1 MSSLVKQPIHWV
13 DSQVVLDEWCARW
26 QNHNLLAID
35 TEFMR
40 SQTFY
45 PKAALLQ
52 VNDGANNVLID
63 PTKKLDFSAFAA
75 LLFNYGIVKALH
87 SCTEDLEVFH
97 RLFGALPNNVFDT
110 QTAAAAL
117 GYGYSVGYGALVK
130 HSLNVELSKGE
141 TRSNWLQRPL
151 SQAQINY
158 AAIDVEYL
166 FVIAQT
172 FIAALKT
179 QQRHHWVEEECASM
193 LENFYL
199 AQSPQLAY
207 SRIKGAWKLDAQ
219 QLACLIA
226 LCEWREARAQFRDV
240 PRNRVIKEVALMKL
254 AQRKPVRLA
263 QLHGIEGITDRMI
276 RADGADILKTI
287 AEACEIPEAELPQ
300 PVPHPLG
307 GEANRSVK
315 VLREKVTLLA
325 DSLGVAPELL
335 AKKRDYESLLRN
347 GDVLPKSLSGWRKNV
362 VGDNLIVWLKQL
374 QVSAS

>member
-13 DSQVVLDEWCARW
+13 DSQAVLDEWCTRW
-26 QNHNLLAID
+26 QSCSLLAID

-63 PTKKLDFSAFAA
+63 PTKNLDYAAFGA
-75 LLFNYGIVKALH
+75 LLFNRGIVKALH

-97 RLFGALPNNVFDT
+97 RLFEALPFNVFDT

-130 HSLNVELSKGE
+130 HTLNVELSKGE

-166 FVIAQT
+166 FVIAES
-172 FIAALKT
+172 FITVLKQ
-179 QQRHHWVEEECASM
+179 QQRYHWVEEECAS
-193 LENFYL
+193 LLDNFYL
-199 AQSPQLAY
+199 AQSPLLAY
-207 SRIKGAWKLDAQ
+207 SRIKSAWKLDGQ

-254 AQRKPVRLA
+254 AQRQPLRLS
-263 QLHGIEGITDRMI
+263 QLQGIEGLTDRMI
-276 RADGADILKTI
+276 RADGEDILKVI
-287 AEACEIPEAELPQ
+287 AGASDIPQAELPQ
-300 PVPHPLG
+300 PLPHPLG
-307 GEANRSVK
+307 GEDNRSVK
-315 VLREKVTLLA
+315 ALREKVTQLA
-325 DSLGVAPELL
+325 ESLGVAPELL
-335 AKKRDYESLLRN
+335 AKKRDYESLLR
-347 GDVLPKSLSGWRKNV
+347 DSSVLPKSLSGWRKSV
-362 VGDNLIVWLKQL
+362 VGDHLIAWLKQL
-374 QVSAS
+374 QTSAN